1 MCLAAIFADSR
12 INGGAKKLIKY
23 PFVEIVYFSVHY

>member
-1 MCLAAIFADSR
+1 MCLAAIFADLQ

-23 PFVEIVYFSVHY
+23 PFVEIVYFSVH

>member
-1 MCLAAIFADSR
+1 MCLAALFAYSQ

-23 PFVEIVYFSVHY
+23 PFVEIAYFSVH